1 MYPWYAKLT
10 PLAFATL
17 LVDMALGSASAQ
29 TRLPGQINLDNQRA
43 ATLTELTLTDA
54 EGKAIGRITK
64 PLATGKRTVLKLSRG
79 KSCDVTVVAR
89 FDDEGAI
96 EENLDLCSEKVLRFT
111 D

>member
-1 MYPWYAKLT
+1 MYPWFAKLT

-17 LVDMALGSASAQ
+17 LVDIALGSASAQ
-29 TRLPGQINLDNQRA
+29 TRLPAQINLDNQRA

-54 EGKAIGRITK
+54 EGTAIGRITK
-64 PLATGKRTVLKLSRG
+64 PLSAGKKSVLKLSRG
-79 KSCDVTVVAR
+79 KGCDVTIVAR